1 MGQYLTSAEV
11 VTRLGTK
18 RAYELTTETGTTP
31 DTDIIDDVI
40 DEAEGE
46 ANSYFARRYATPV
59 DVSAHADAVAA
70 LRKKGEGVSAVVKVA
85 PEDAMGINTRLGL
98 ARVARAV
105 KTALQ
110 PDGLNVFQANGVAAG
125 QTVFHLHFHILPR
138 FVDDHFTI
146 QFHGNPTSN
155 REHLATIAR
164 RIEQALP

>member
-70 LRKKGEGVSAVVKVA
+70 LKGKIIKLVIYGLEARRERPSEATISDRKDAIDWLTKVA
-85 PEDAMGINTRLGL
+85 NGTILLP
-98 ARVARAV
+98 
-105 KTALQ
+105 TATT
-110 PDGLNVFQANGVAAG
+110 PAA
-125 QTVFHLHFHILPR
+125 TTADKPIAK
-138 FVDDHFTI
+138 
-146 QFHGNPTSN
+146 HGNY
-155 REHLATIAR
+155 RDDAGHEDML
-164 RIEQALP
+164 